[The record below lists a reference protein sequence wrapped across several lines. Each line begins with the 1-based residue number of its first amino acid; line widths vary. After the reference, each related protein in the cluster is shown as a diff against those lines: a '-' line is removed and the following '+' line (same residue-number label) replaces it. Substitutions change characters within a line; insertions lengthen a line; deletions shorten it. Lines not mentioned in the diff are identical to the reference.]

1 MLSQT
6 AEYALRA
13 MVWIADHPSEP
24 QTAQVIAAG
33 MQVPRNYLSKVMRQ
47 LVEHGVLRGQRG
59 KSGGFCLA
67 RPVSEISVLDVV
79 NAVDPLQRIHSCPL
93 HLERHKTQM
102 CPLHRK
108 LDAAAAAIEKEF
120 RCTPLHQLVE
130 GSGYAS

>member
-13 MVWIADHPSEP
+13 MVWIADHPDEP

-47 LVEHGVLRGQRG
+47 LVEHGVVKAQRG

-67 RPVSEISVLDVV
+67 RPVKEISVLDVV
-79 NAVDPLQRIHSCPL
+79 NAVDPVQRIHSCPL
-93 HLERHKTQM
+93 HLERHKNQM

-120 RCTPLHQLVE
+120 QCTPIFQLVGGGE
-130 GSGYAS
+130 YAG